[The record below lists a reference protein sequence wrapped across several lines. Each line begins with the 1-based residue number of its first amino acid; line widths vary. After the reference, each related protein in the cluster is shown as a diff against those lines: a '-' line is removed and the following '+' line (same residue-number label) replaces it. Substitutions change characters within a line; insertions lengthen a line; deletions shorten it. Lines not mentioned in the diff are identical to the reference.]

1 MKIERKQMQ
10 EIDLLELLQR
20 GVQPSQQ
27 WVVDAMKNPQWFA
40 MMSASGPCATFIDPQ
55 GVAAIAGI
63 IEFKGTGRGMVWAIF
78 AHDSGKHF
86 VSLYRKMRLAMLSVK
101 LNRYEAYIN
110 PEFKQ
115 ARRLAS
121 MSGFCREGLMRR
133 HENGMDRELWALT

>member
-1 MKIERKQMQ
+1 MA
-10 EIDLLELLQR
+10 EIDLLALLQR

-27 WVVDAMKNPQWFA
+27 WISDAMKNPQWFA
-40 MMSASGPCATFIDPQ
+40 TMTGAGPCATFIDPH

-78 AHDSGKHF
+78 ACDSGKHF
-86 VSLYRKMRLAMLSVK
+86 VSLYRKMRRAMLSVR
-101 LNRYEAYIN
+101 LCRYEAYIN

-121 MSGFCREGLMRR
+121 LSGFCLEGLMRR
-133 HENGMDRELWALT
+133 HENGIDKELWALT